1 MAVEAKLIIFNFK
14 SYNQN
19 FIINY
24 LSKIF
29 IDMES
34 NIKLQTLDDDNN
46 DQLEKEASYYHNNE
60 FDFKELKNW
69 CDIDMKKYKENKNST

>member
-19 FIINY
+19 FKINY
-24 LSKIF
+24 LSKIL

-34 NIKLQTLDDDNN
+34 NKKLQTLDDDNN

-60 FDFKELKNW
+60 FDFKELKV
-69 CDIDMKKYKENKNST
+69 M

>member
-19 FIINY
+19 FKINY
-24 LSKIF
+24 LSKIL

-34 NIKLQTLDDDNN
+34 NKKLQTLDDDNN
-46 DQLEKEASYYHNNE
+46 DQLEKKASYYHYNE

-69 CDIDMKKYKENKNST
+69 CDVEVKKYKENKN